1 MHKDATG
8 RCTLPTRVAQR
19 EEFDLLRAILV
30 IGPNVPVVLL
40 PAVKLEPVAG
50 SRHTS
55 GKPRTLTAGGPCV
68 HIAKPW
74 SLASALAPP
83 GGKRL
88 QAHPPAVC
96 LTQVSTARL
105 QAEIRGKAAA
115 KRILPSPSS
124 DAKSLMWTHPL
135 LFRKTPAK
143 EAETNCCAAC
153 KTGQLFS
160 ARGTVQ

>member
-1 MHKDATG
+1 MLH
-8 RCTLPTRVAQR
+8 
-19 EEFDLLRAILV
+19 AILV
-30 IGPNVPVVLL
+30 IGLNVPVVLL
-40 PAVKLEPVAG
+40 PAAKLEPVAG
-50 SRHTS
+50 SRRTS

-68 HIAKPW
+68 HIAQPW

-115 KRILPSPSS
+115 KRILPPPSS
-124 DAKSLMWTHPL
+124 NAKSLMGNILCCSGRLQLKMLKQIVVLPV
-135 LFRKTPAK
+135 RQG
-143 EAETNCCAAC
+143 NCF
-153 KTGQLFS
+153 LHVELYS
-160 ARGTVQ
+160 NS